1 MDQRKT
7 LAGAIHASGTGRA
20 RIKRRA
26 HDLVGLLVSISVLA
40 LTALPI
46 DESRVSELEIDGFRW
61 FNGLP
66 DLLFTPVWILMQLGN
81 LVVVPVAVI
90 AALILRRFRLAVAV
104 GLAGSLVWVLARVVK
119 QIVER
124 GRPAELIGEVLL
136 RNAPAAGN
144 GYLSGHAAVA
154 FALVAVASPYLGR
167 RGRIVVWLLA
177 TLVCLG
183 RVYVGAHLPLD
194 VIGGAAFGFAIGSLV
209 NLLLGVPA
217 GDHKVRPR
225 TLSLAPFE

>member
-7 LAGAIHASGTGRA
+7 LAGAIRTPGTGRG
-20 RIKRRA
+20 RIKRRVN
-26 HDLVGLLVSISVLA
+26 DLVCLLVSISVLA

-46 DESRVSELEIDGFRW
+46 DEIRVNELEIEVFRW

-66 DLLFTPVWILMQLGN
+66 DFLFTPVWVIMQLGN
-81 LVVVPVAVI
+81 LVVVPVVLI
-90 AALILRRFRLAVAV
+90 TALILRRFRLALAV
-104 GLAGSLVWVLARVVK
+104 GLAGSLVWFLARVVK
-119 QIVER
+119 QIIER
-124 GRPAELIGEVLL
+124 GRPAELINEVVL

-144 GYLSGHAAVA
+144 GYISGHAAVA

-167 RGRIVVWLLA
+167 RGRIVAWLLA

-209 NLLLGVPA
+209 NLVLGVPV
-217 GDHKVRPR
+217 GDHKGRPR
-225 TLSLAPFE
+225 TLSPAHFE